1 MALQLK
7 ATARNK
13 RGKRAFRLGGR
24 LFSWN
29 GEMFYMKHIEVVT
42 AAIIQKGRLLTVQR
56 SYGPYTGYWEFPG
69 GKIETGETPQQAL
82 QREMQEEMGALVAV
96 GELVGE
102 VTHVYPEFE
111 VTLHCF
117 LCTVMEGPLQL
128 LEHQSAR
135 WLDRE
140 SLHDVPWLPAD
151 IALLDKLSK
160 MLC

>member
-1 MALQLK
+1 MSRVVHVAVGVIVGKDGAILI
-7 ATARNK
+7 AK
-13 RGKRAFRLGGR
+13 RPDKTHQGG
-24 LFSWN
+24 L
-29 GEMFYMKHIEVVT
+29 
-42 AAIIQKGRLLTVQR
+42 
-56 SYGPYTGYWEFPG
+56 WEFPG

-128 LEHQSAR
+128 LEHQPQ
-135 WLDRE
+135 E
-140 SLHDVPWLPAD
+140 CQ
-151 IALLDKLSK
+151 LLELQFFEHQYTFQHF
-160 MLC
+160 